1 MQTLHGYTVDETQW
15 KSKGGG
21 GQCNIA
27 KKGGKEYFIK
37 RLAFPRYPDS
47 DNFNSKRL
55 ISVMIGTDAV
65 RRLFVRF
72 RALEQE
78 LL

>member
-27 KKGGKEYFIK
+27 KKVEKNI
-37 RLAFPRYPDS
+37 
-47 DNFNSKRL
+47 
-55 ISVMIGTDAV
+55 
-65 RRLFVRF
+65 
-72 RALEQE
+72 
-78 LL
+78 LLRD

>member
-27 KKGGKEYFIK
+27 KN
-37 RLAFPRYPDS
+37 RLNAYAVENRPLS
-47 DNFNSKRL
+47 
-55 ISVMIGTDAV
+55 IS
-65 RRLFVRF
+65 
-72 RALEQE
+72 
-78 LL
+78 

>member
-27 KKGGKEYFIK
+27 KKGGKDIK
-37 RLAFPRYPDS
+37 RQE
-47 DNFNSKRL
+47 
-55 ISVMIGTDAV
+55 GTTHSQRAAELRTGLPKNV
-65 RRLFVRF
+65 RKLPF
-72 RALEQE
+72 
-78 LL
+78 